1 MKTIRTNRRFNP
13 DTELDRHN
21 RADAVMSAYYKRM
34 REYTP
39 EAWRNADVDY
49 AETVDLVRRIL
60 AGDFEQISEP
70 VSEQVSEE
78 EREARRRAEQ
88 EYEDRQA
95 RQEREDAPER
105 ARRQSLA
112 YASPLPPT
120 PAPAPKLKKQ
130 RVKVYGQSTARD
142 ITITAMLLD
151 AEEKRAVID
160 LQGSLGMEVDPEE
173 AEQAEV
179 EESLVRE
186 DLQRMGYSRGNVD
199 AAQIRLWNEISF
211 DAQKAMRKLGSGR
224 QDVNAD
230 EVAHEAAVR
239 AYLNVNKFE
248 GESQLSTW
256 VFSITRSVLCDF
268 LSRGKVGG
276 GVGSGG
282 LGLGIRGAPKGSLAG
297 REDIYRPVGGEEGI
311 GEEIGS
317 SALDYRY
324 LSSEERAEQEAEA
337 QALALEELNL
347 GGARIQKK
355 KMQREQ
361 QREQREQRG
370 QEQDAIITEV
380 FSQLSPDH
388 QQLLQLC
395 TVRGSHR
402 LPDGSMIETHGRLSQ
417 ARMAAILN
425 IPQQTLQSRL
435 ARARKR
441 LIDLSGGRLHPPF
454 TGVLSEAYFNT
465 STQGKEAVVGPT
477 GQVEVINRFVLPT
490 GERSTTVRRQPR
502 ANPYVSGTEFYYETP
517 YDLLDL
523 WLDKVI
529 TQEQYNVCMADLEAE
544 LGYAVG
550 M

>member
-13 DTELDRHN
+13 TDAELDRQN
-21 RADAVMSAYYKRM
+21 RAAAAMRAYYKRQ
-34 REYTP
+34 YTP
-39 EAWRNADVDY
+39 ETLHTASDDY
-49 AETVDLVRRIL
+49 TKAVALHNRIL
-60 AGDFEQISEP
+60 AEL
-70 VSEQVSEE
+70 SEE
-78 EREARRRAEQ
+78 EREASRLAEQ

-95 RQEREDAPER
+95 RQEREDAPGR

-130 RVKVYGQSTARD
+130 RVKVYGQSTATD

-173 AEQAEV
+173 AEEAEV

-282 LGLGIRGAPKGSLAG
+282 LGLGIRGAPKGSIAG
-297 REDIYRPVGGEEGI
+297 REDIFQPGAEGEEMDFG
-311 GEEIGS
+311 G
-317 SALDYRY
+317 ANMLDRRY
-324 LSSEERAEQEAEA
+324 LTPQERREQEREAIAEE
-337 QALALEELNL
+337 LEELNL
-347 GGARIQKK
+347 GGARKQKGT
-355 KMQREQ
+355 R
-361 QREQREQRG
+361 RG

-395 TVRGSHR
+395 TVRGSHQ

-441 LIDLSGGRLHPPF
+441 LIDLSGGRLNPPF

-544 LGYAVG
+544 LSYAVG